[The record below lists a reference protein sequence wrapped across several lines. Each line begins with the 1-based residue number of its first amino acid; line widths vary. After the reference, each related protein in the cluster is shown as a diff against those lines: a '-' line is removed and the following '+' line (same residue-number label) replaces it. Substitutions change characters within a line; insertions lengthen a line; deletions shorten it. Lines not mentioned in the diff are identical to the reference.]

1 VYHAPCDHRS
11 PPTCQSEHGAY
22 APPCLPT
29 ALGSK
34 GPCLLF
40 PYGHSQR
47 RGHRDLL
54 CPHQAPPSPCLE
66 HRTALQLPCH
76 TALDQCGQNRSLL
89 SCMHQPVQPK
99 SLS

>member
-40 PYGHSQR
+40 PYGH
-47 RGHRDLL
+47 
-54 CPHQAPPSPCLE
+54 
-66 HRTALQLPCH
+66 
-76 TALDQCGQNRSLL
+76 
-89 SCMHQPVQPK
+89 
-99 SLS
+99 